1 MLMMVHMMVVRADMF
16 DTRTMCVFMMVIM
29 GVRMAVCMRMGLRMI
44 RSSIPSEKKRQP
56 QARDDQP
63 GCDPKPGIETLGD
76 YVVRSKQR
84 DGAEDIHPRC
94 MRDGD
99 DQSQHEGMP
108 GSSP

>member
-1 MLMMVHMMVVRADMF
+1 MVMMVRMMVVRVRMF
-16 DTRTMCVFMMVIM
+16 DPMVMCVFMMVIM

-63 GCDPKPGIETLGD
+63 GCDPKPGIETL
-76 YVVRSKQR
+76 R
-84 DGAEDIHPRC
+84 DEIHPRC
-94 MRDGD
+94 MSDGD

>member
-1 MLMMVHMMVVRADMF
+1 MVMMVRMMVVRVGMF
-16 DTRTMCVFMMVIM
+16 DLMVMGVFMMVIM
-29 GVRMAVCMRMGLRMI
+29 GVRMAVCMRMGLGMT

-56 QARDDQP
+56 QARNDQP

-76 YVVRSKQR
+76 YIVRSKQR

-94 MRDGD
+94 MSDGD

>member
-1 MLMMVHMMVVRADMF
+1 MMMVRMRVVRVGMF
-16 DTRTMCVFMMVIM
+16 DRVVMCMIIMVII
-29 GVRMAVCMRMGLRMI
+29 GVRIAVYMRMGLRMI

-63 GCDPKPGIETLGD
+63 GCDAKPGIETLRD
-76 YVVRSKQR
+76 YIVRSKQC